1 VACSALSS
9 EEQAAAEAIL
19 EDHADKCAQVTA
31 YAQKQARTAAE
42 LAAYIRAKCGLPAG
56 SAVPAA
62 AGADVLDKLI
72 KIEQQNVKIEQQNAE
87 LKAAVLSHK
96 RCAIQLSDIGSDGWH
111 DMLAASGFSVDAS
124 TAWPDALS
132 ARLLETAGEDPPAF
146 QWEDRNEP
154 DQKDRYLPYLRTH
167 LQMEQRQGDAA
178 LITPDNER
186 SFLSVSDKRLQ
197 FDIRGTTD
205 VAVVHQG
212 YISARLEEQGILA
225 VIELKKG
232 CTKKDTRQ
240 TIGQLIAADL
250 ISTFSP
256 LAVLT
261 DLRDEWHFYWL
272 EGRTIKHLRP
282 PAGTQ
287 GRRLAFSFLR
297 LALAP
302 GFVAGE
308 QLAAANAAVAAL
320 PVSVGKRR
328 KLSPVKEDR
337 PRRESGPEDS
347 AEWDSESDDDEDDR
361 KQLLFRQVRQMIRHT
376 PWLQEVCRQP
386 FCIPMSAEA
395 RNMFG

>member
-1 VACSALSS
+1 
-9 EEQAAAEAIL
+9 
-19 EDHADKCAQVTA
+19 
-31 YAQKQARTAAE
+31 
-42 LAAYIRAKCGLPAG
+42 
-56 SAVPAA
+56 
-62 AGADVLDKLI
+62 LDKLA
-72 KIEQQNVKIEQQNAE
+72 KIEQQNAKIEQQNTE
-87 LKAAVLSHK
+87 LKAAMLSQK
-96 RCAIQLSDIGSDGWH
+96 RRAIQLSDIGSDGWH
-111 DMLAASGFSVDAS
+111 DVLTASGFSVDA
-124 TAWPDALS
+124 TTTWPDALS
-132 ARLLETAGEDPPAF
+132 ARLLVEAGEDPPAF

-154 DQKDRYLPYLRTH
+154 DQKERYLPYLRTH
-167 LQMEQRQGDAA
+167 LRMEQRQGDAV

-197 FDIRGTTD
+197 FDIKGTTD

-212 YISARLEEQGILA
+212 YISARLEEQGILC
-225 VIELKKG
+225 VIELKKA
-232 CTKKDTRQ
+232 CNKKDIRQ

-261 DLRDEWHFYWL
+261 DLRDEWHFFWL

-282 PAGTQ
+282 PAGVH
-287 GRRLAFSFLR
+287 GRRLSFAFLR

-337 PRRESGPEDS
+337 PRRESGADDA
-347 AEWDSESDDDEDDR
+347 AESEAENSDLDDEDDR
-361 KQLLFRQVRQMIRHT
+361 RLLLFRQVRQMIRHT
-376 PWLQEVCRQP
+376 PWLHEICRP
-386 FCIPMSAEA
+386 PLRTHMSAEA

>member
-1 VACSALSS
+1 MCAGIDALN
-9 EEQAAAEAIL
+9 
-19 EDHADKCAQVTA
+19 
-31 YAQKQARTAAE
+31 
-42 LAAYIRAKCGLPAG
+42 
-56 SAVPAA
+56 
-62 AGADVLDKLI
+62 KLST
-72 KIEQQNVKIEQQNAE
+72 KIEQQNAKIE
-87 LKAAVLSHK
+87 QLLSQK
-96 RCAIQLSDIGSDGWH
+96 RRAIQLSDIGSDGWH
-111 DMLAASGFSVDAS
+111 DVLAASGFSVDAT

-132 ARLLETAGEDPPAF
+132 ARLLEAAGEDPPAF

-167 LQMEQRQGDAA
+167 LLMEQRQGDAA

-186 SFLSVSDKRLQ
+186 GFLSVSDKRLQ

-212 YISARLEEQGILA
+212 YISARLEEQGILC
-225 VIELKKG
+225 VIELKKA

-272 EGRTIKHLRP
+272 EGRIIKHLRP
-282 PAGTQ
+282 PAGMH

-308 QLAAANAAVAAL
+308 QLAAANAAVDAL

-337 PRRESGPEDS
+337 PRESCAEDETAGRAAEDS
-347 AEWDSESDDDEDDR
+347 DDDDDDEDR
-361 KQLLFRQVRQMIRHT
+361 RQLLFRQVRQMIRHT
-376 PWLQEVCRQP
+376 PWLQEVCRP
-386 FCIPMSAEA
+386 PLLVPIMSAEA
-395 RNMFG
+395 RNMFA